1 MNLLSSA
8 ESRGSRKGAVAR
20 RERQRFT
27 SGRARRACL
36 PALFIGAMTLGASG
50 VSFAASPSSGFEKGQ
65 ATFMRFCSFCHIL
78 RESEERSVGESRL
91 FLPGRTDALSS
102 ESLFA
107 LIGNPPP
114 GMPAM
119 QIDADELSELVEF
132 LVWGG
137 PHTLHTDT
145 HHP

>member
-8 ESRGSRKGAVAR
+8 DSRGSRKGAVAR
-20 RERQRFT
+20 RIRQPFT
-27 SGRARRACL
+27 SGRGRGACL
-36 PALFIGAMTLGASG
+36 AALLIGTMTLGTSG
-50 VSFAASPSSGFEKGQ
+50 VSFAATPPSGFDKGQ

-78 RESEERSVGESRL
+78 RESEKRSLGESRL

-102 ESLFA
+102 ESLLA
-107 LIGNPPP
+107 LIGTPPP

-119 QIDADELSELVEF
+119 QIDADELSALVEF